1 MDTSEKW
8 LFYKKKKKKKTFITQ
23 MGQRRYRKYIQFK
36 ILRLPSKKNQ
46 INLMRKEKFSQNVEV
61 KM

>member
-8 LFYKKKKKKKTFITQ
+8 LFHQKTFIRQ
-23 MGQRRYRKYIQFK
+23 MGQRRYRNYIKFK
-36 ILRLPSKKNQ
+36 ILRLPNKKKNQ
-46 INLMRKEKFSQNVEV
+46 INLIGKEKFSQNVEA